1 MFMSCLKAN
10 IILLFGMIAL
20 GYPAMELTL
29 VPTNSFWV
37 TIPGDKD
44 DRFTI
49 GDDVDLKGIFISAGE
64 YGDVLVFT
72 MTEENHLEVR
82 HFYLTSAGPIART
95 SLRKPVHMR
104 AIITGNKHYG
114 YGFEVSILSL
124 DEVAVNDILTI
135 PIKQAMRQAAWDTA
149 WDISQINLSDISLP
163 QEVQYNAGFRIASY
177 YYRGTNLDFSFW
189 DETGDYIGALDD
201 SLRLPPFDDPRII
214 RVLEVY
220 YIYSCTKAQMDR
232 IVVTAHGEFLE

>member
-1 MFMSCLKAN
+1 MLRLRT
-10 IILLFGMIAL
+10 IIFLLYGLIFA
-20 GYPAMELTL
+20 GYPAMKLTL

-37 TIPGDKD
+37 TILGDKD
-44 DRFTI
+44 SRFKT
-49 GDDVDLKGIFISAGE
+49 GDNVDLNGIFISAGE
-64 YGDVLVFT
+64 YGDVLAFT

-114 YGFEVSILSL
+114 YGYEVSILSL
-124 DEVAVNDILTI
+124 DELQLNSILTI
-135 PIKQAMRQAAWDTA
+135 PVKAAIRQVAWDTA

-163 QEVQYNAGFRIASY
+163 QEVAYNAGFRIASDHF
-177 YYRGTNLDFSFW
+177 RGEDLDFSFW
-189 DETGDYIGALDD
+189 DETGNLVGVIDD

-214 RVLEVY
+214 RVMEVY
-220 YIYSCTKAQMDR
+220 YIYDRAQSKMDK
-232 IVVTAHGEFLE
+232 IVVTARGEFLE